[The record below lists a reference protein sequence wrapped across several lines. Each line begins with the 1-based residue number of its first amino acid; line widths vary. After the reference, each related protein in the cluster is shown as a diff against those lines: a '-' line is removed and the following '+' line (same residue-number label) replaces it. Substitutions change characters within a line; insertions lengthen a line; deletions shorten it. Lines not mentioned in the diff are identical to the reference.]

1 MELKTNDYKDN
12 ELLYLVSEKN
22 EDASNILFDKYK
34 HIVDI
39 TIGKYIRS
47 AYALKVDIDE
57 LYQEAMVGYA
67 DAIRSYNESMETQL
81 PSFIS
86 LCVERRV
93 SNFIK
98 KNNTTKFKMLKDAYS
113 FDNEIGE
120 DLTLADVVGDN
131 STNPEVIK
139 EQRDSIR
146 KIRETIDKKLSQSE
160 KEVLELLLNDFS
172 NEDIAGI
179 LGIGVK
185 NVYNYTSRIRAKL
198 KDLI

>member
-1 MELKTNDYKDN
+1 MVGFSDALVSYNQDSDASLKT
-12 ELLYLVSEKN
+12 
-22 EDASNILFDKYK
+22 F
-34 HIVDI
+34 I
-39 TIGKYIRS
+39 T
-47 AYALKVDIDE
+47 
-57 LYQEAMVGYA
+57 
-67 DAIRSYNESMETQL
+67 
-81 PSFIS
+81 